1 MRYFSD
7 EKLAAMRE
15 EVKKNGNAQSSG
27 MYLAYLSKIEDLD
40 RRNDKTGDCREALL
54 AAIADLER
62 FSENYIHR
70 GRANRD
76 DEDNDAFEYENYDFK
91 QDMD

>member
-15 EVKKNGNAQSSG
+15 DIRSRGKELNSG
-27 MYLAYLSKIEDLD
+27 MYLAYLSKIEALD
-40 RRNDKTGDCREALL
+40 RRNDQYGDCREELL

-62 FSENYIHR
+62 FSESYIHR
-70 GRANRD
+70 GRANPD

-91 QDMD
+91 QNID

>member
-15 EVKKNGNAQSSG
+15 DIKQNGNAQSSG
-27 MYLAYLSKIEDLD
+27 MYLAYLRKIEDLD
-40 RRNDKTGDCREALL
+40 RRNDQYGDCREALL

-70 GRANRD
+70 GRANPD

-91 QDMD
+91 QTED